1 MTDEVIEKARAN
13 GELHV
18 VLVADM
24 AAANEPERET
34 IARFERLV
42 RHGVS
47 TIDIQVRADGKDYH
61 FEGDWLAR
69 LFR

>member
-1 MTDEVIEKARAN
+1 MTDEIIEKARAN
-13 GELHV
+13 GELRATF
-18 VLVADM
+18 VADM
-24 AAANEPERET
+24 AGANEPERET
-34 IARFERLV
+34 IAKFERLV

-47 TIDIQVRADGKDYH
+47 TIDIQVRGDGKEYH